1 MATQDNHLLSV
12 GGVRVLNVD
21 FSIEIPKGFIVII
34 SGVPGAGKTTVSYEL
49 LKRFDCFRIIEETD
63 LMREILRGYNK
74 YIEEQFGEKAR
85 FVLDNIEIYEH
96 TKLLNFQEMVEQSK
110 IMTYSIK
117 HIIARQKR
125 KGISSIINGVHIV
138 PNLMEELSDY
148 DNIAYVNL
156 HVNSEEALKKRI
168 LERDPNSYMLDEIK
182 FMYERNLELS
192 NSVENFI
199 ISGSGLHQN
208 IDSTNLTI
216 QEVICLIVE
225 NITKMKKG

>member
-1 MATQDNHLLSV
+1 MQDNSLLSV
-12 GGVRVLNVD
+12 GGVEVQNVD
-21 FSIEIPKGFIVII
+21 LGVEIPRGFIVII
-34 SGVPGAGKTTVSYEL
+34 SGVPGVGKTTISYEL

-63 LMREILRGYNK
+63 LIREILRGYNK
-74 YIEEQFGEKAR
+74 YIEELFGEKAR

-96 TKLLNFQEMVEQSK
+96 TKLLDFSEMVEQSK
-110 IMTYSIK
+110 IMTPSIK

-138 PNLMEELSDY
+138 PSLMEELSDY
-148 DNIAYVNL
+148 SNMVYVNL
-156 HVNSEEALKKRI
+156 HVNSEEALKNRI

-192 NSVENFI
+192 NNVEKFI
-199 ISGSGLHQN
+199 VSGSKLHQN

-216 QEVICLIVE
+216 QEVIGLIMA
-225 NITKMKKG
+225 NITKMIKG